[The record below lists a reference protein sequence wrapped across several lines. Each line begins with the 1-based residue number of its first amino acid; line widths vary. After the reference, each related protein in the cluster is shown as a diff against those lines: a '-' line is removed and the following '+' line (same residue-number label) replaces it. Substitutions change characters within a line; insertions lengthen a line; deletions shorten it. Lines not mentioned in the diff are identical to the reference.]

1 MSADRRR
8 RLLLML
14 TSAAVA
20 FAVAEGVL
28 RLIEQETLPQAS
40 VLFSSQHWA
49 LDQRGAVRHM
59 PNEAV
64 RMVSVYA
71 DTVEFDV
78 AFRTNNLG
86 LVDHRDYPSASDTR
100 RHYAFVGD
108 SFTHGMGADPWVPKL
123 RDQLQEAGRQIEI
136 YNLGVNG
143 ASVQHFRKLLSS
155 AAAELLISHIVV
167 IAISNDFL
175 RPWWVP
181 IAGPSGSIACRDP
194 PDCKHVR
201 PMMPIFKYGASVE
214 EVLRQH
220 RAITAEITARQPV
233 DAWWK
238 RALWQS
244 RLYEMLRRSI
254 DRIAQRVAPAEAFAY
269 DLEDPRLLDVNLEAL
284 AGIRADFPRLPI
296 TLAHFP
302 QKDEVERRGYDLD
315 LAEPAG
321 RLGIDYFAALT
332 GCEWSL
338 NMYHRVNGHPNAS
351 GYENFAQCLSRH
363 LFQ

>member
-28 RLIEQETLPQAS
+28 RLIEQDPLPQAS

-49 LDQRGAVRHM
+49 LDQRGAVRHI

-78 AFRTNNLG
+78 AFRTNTLG

-181 IAGPSGSIACRDP
+181 IAGPSDLIACRDP

-254 DRIAQRVAPAEAFAY
+254 DQIAQRVAPAEAFAD

-284 AGIRADFPRLPI
+284 AGIRADFPKLPI

-302 QKDEVERRGYDLD
+302 QKEEVERRGYDLD

-332 GCEWSL
+332 SCEWSL
-338 NMYHRVNGHPNAS
+338 NMYHRVNGHRNAS